1 MTPDDNSFNS
11 FTNKNCLD
19 KHLKYNNKYVGNEV
33 YWGLGI
39 EFETYLEFENKI
51 PVTKSIFLKNHKRE
65 RYSIDY
71 YSNYYNYCNNIKI
84 NDSEYPNK
92 TNHLQSAFQTYEI
105 PKSLPLL
112 INAHSFTNTDREN
125 QPRTLYTKTG
135 GLNPK
140 FNGKTLLDNILTVS
154 DLSNCYGVEWLF
166 DGDTIEFT
174 TLNFYKAKLPDVL
187 TELRTYKHNFITALQ
202 EYQERTDLFKS
213 YGKIRI
219 MTQNHPFSVHLTN
232 LNNVAMF
239 NNGTL
244 HYNLTLPTELNKKC
258 CIVNR
263 DDFIKKHK
271 LAIRLI
277 QWFEPLLISV
287 YNTPDP
293 FAKDGENPHFS
304 NCSQRCA
311 VSRYIGIGTYDTDVM
326 QTGKILTIPTSRFS
340 HYENWWY
347 TNYHKQSAYTPLIDV
362 GLDINFNKH
371 YNHGIEIRFLDYIC
385 DSELM
390 SESFEFI
397 IYLMDFLLEKIEKGN
412 LEVENPIYNDVWNGI
427 VLTSITF
434 GHNAVLTDVE
444 KQVYEN
450 LLGVQLQSH
459 NIYLIYYE
467 ILHFLHLRYNNISFV
482 AAENKYRIEPIG
494 LFSKRTLTTK
504 MMDMDEK
511 IVEKENAVLEPVL
524 EITEIDDD
532 DNTCREPDKPNCCQK
547 IMSFFGLSKA
557 IKHG

>member
-1 MTPDDNSFNS
+1 MTPDDNSF
-11 FTNKNCLD
+11 TNKNCQD

-51 PVTKSIFLKNHKRE
+51 PVTKSIFLNNHKRE
-65 RYSIDY
+65 RYSVDY
-71 YSNYYNYCNNIKI
+71 YSNYYSNNIKI
-84 NDSEYPNK
+84 NELEYPNK

-135 GLNPK
+135 GFNPK
-140 FNGKTLLDNILTVS
+140 FNGKTLFDNILTVA
-154 DLSNCYGVEWLF
+154 DLSNCYGIEWLF

-187 TELRTYKHNFITALQ
+187 TELRTYKTNFITALQ
-202 EYQERTDLFKS
+202 EYQERTDVFKS
-213 YGKIRI
+213 YGKIQL

-232 LNNVAMF
+232 LNNIAMF

-244 HYNLTLPTELNKKC
+244 HYNLTLPTELDKKC
-258 CIVNR
+258 CISNK
-263 DDFIKKHK
+263 DDFIKKHC

-311 VSRYIGIGTYDTDVM
+311 VSRYIGIGTYDTNSM
-326 QTGKILTIPTSRFS
+326 QTGKILTVPTSRFS

-347 TNYHKQSAYTPLIDV
+347 ANYHKQSAYTPLSDV

-371 YNHGIEIRFLDYIC
+371 YNHGIEIRFLDYIS
-385 DSELM
+385 DTELM

-397 IYLMDFLLEKIEKGN
+397 IYLMDFLLEKIEKGGI
-412 LEVENPIYNDVWNGI
+412 EVENPIYHDVWNGI

-450 LLGVQLQSH
+450 LLGVQIKSH

-467 ILHFLHLRYNNISFV
+467 ILHFLHMRYNNISFV
-482 AAENKYRIEPIG
+482 TTENKYRIEPIG

-504 MMDMDEK
+504 IMDMDEK
-511 IVEKENAVLEPVL
+511 MVMKENDGLKPVL
-524 EITEIDDD
+524 EITDMD
-532 DNTCREPDKPNCCQK
+532 DNNDTYREPDKPNCCQK
-547 IMSFFGLSKA
+547 IMSLFGFNSTDRP
-557 IKHG
+557 